1 MGMTEN
7 PVSPSRFFT
16 EGILMIDGYDGVVNE
31 GAVNLKFGLHRVM
44 LDIRHQLLAE
54 IDRRILPFSTVSTL
68 IPEVLLRQ

>member
-1 MGMTEN
+1 
-7 PVSPSRFFT
+7 
-16 EGILMIDGYDGVVNE
+16 MIDGYDGVVNE